1 MTLVTSVCC
10 FTRHGAFQEHNP
22 MADKALMYIQD
33 TKGQCLLWL
42 SD

>member
-1 MTLVTSVCC
+1 MTLVTSVCR

-33 TKGQCLLWL
+33 TKEQCLLWL